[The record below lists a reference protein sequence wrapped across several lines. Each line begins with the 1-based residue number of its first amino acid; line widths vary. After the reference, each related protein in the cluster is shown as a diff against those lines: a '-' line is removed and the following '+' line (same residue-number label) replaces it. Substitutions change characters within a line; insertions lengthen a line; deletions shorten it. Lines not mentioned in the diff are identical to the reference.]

1 MKREV
6 RVRILSVTEE
16 FFLCPMLITYADY
29 HIFHILDFKTATTI
43 KGTQSIAI
51 LLVACIMH
59 RFQNQPDVACKRGL
73 IIVFEPMPELLEEA
87 CKRGLIIVFEP
98 IPEST
103 GCSL

>member
-1 MKREV
+1 MKRGSEA
-6 RVRILSVTEE
+6 RILSVTQE
-16 FFLCPMLITYADY
+16 FFLCPLLMTYAYY
-29 HIFHILDFKTATTI
+29 HIFHILDFKTATII
-43 KGTQSIAI
+43 KGTQSISI
-51 LLVACIMH
+51 LLVACIMR

-73 IIVFEPMPELLEEA
+73 IIAFEPIPELLEEA